1 MEARWR
7 SPGGHALTHLA
18 GAKFI
23 SPYYFTIMPDRF
35 RMKAQHGVNA
45 MELRPDNPKDGS
57 DQFYKA
63 IRQFAGY

>member
-1 MEARWR
+1 
-7 SPGGHALTHLA
+7 
-18 GAKFI
+18 
-23 SPYYFTIMPDRF
+23 MPDRF